1 MDILSIFYLVAGFI
15 GLIFG
20 GDLLVR
26 GAVAIAAR
34 FGVSPFVIGLTL
46 VGFGTST
53 PELLTS
59 VNAALSGASGIA
71 VGNVVGSNIANVF
84 LIIGIAALIAP
95 MAIARTGFVRDGA
108 MLCIATL
115 ACFIAAHSG
124 ALGRGAGFGFLA
136 LMAGYLIYTLMSERK
151 SQTIAGESMAQL
163 GETVVPVHMG
173 KQVLFVAFGLA
184 LTLLGAKFLVQGAVA
199 LAAGFGVSETLIGL
213 TIVAVGTSMPELVT
227 SVIAAR
233 KGQAGVAFGN
243 VLGSNIFN
251 ILGILGVVAIVQPI
265 DIPPEIVNF
274 DIWVMAVSSIV
285 LLGFAV
291 SAWRITRTAGAIML
305 ASYVGY
311 TVYLIWQA
319 TLS

>member
-1 MDILSIFYLVAGFI
+1 MNIFYLIMGFV

-20 GDLLVR
+20 GELLVR
-26 GAVAIAAR
+26 GAVAIAQR
-34 FGVSPFVIGLTL
+34 LGVSPMVIGLTL

-59 VNAALSGASGIA
+59 VNAALAGASGIA

-84 LIIGIAALIAP
+84 LIIGVAALIAP
-95 MAIARTGFVRDGA
+95 MAIARTGFLRDAG
-108 MLCIATL
+108 MLMTATFVCLIATHVG
-115 ACFIAAHSG
+115 I
-124 ALGRGAGFGFLA
+124 LGRSIGVGFVL
-136 LMAGYLIYTLMSERK
+136 LLVGYLFFTLLSERQNK
-151 SQTIAGESMAQL
+151 TVAGETFAQM
-163 GETVVPVHMG
+163 GGDVAPTPMG
-173 KQVLFVAFGLA
+173 KQIVFVLIGLG
-184 LTLLGAKFLVQGAVA
+184 LTLIGAKFLVQGAVT

-265 DIPPEIVNF
+265 EIPPEIVSF
-274 DIWVMAVSSIV
+274 DIWVMVASSAM
-285 LLGFAV
+285 LLGLAFTG
-291 SAWRITRTAGAIML
+291 WRISRPEGGVML
-305 ASYVGY
+305 ACYLVY
-311 TVYLIWQA
+311 TAYLIA
-319 TLS
+319 SAA